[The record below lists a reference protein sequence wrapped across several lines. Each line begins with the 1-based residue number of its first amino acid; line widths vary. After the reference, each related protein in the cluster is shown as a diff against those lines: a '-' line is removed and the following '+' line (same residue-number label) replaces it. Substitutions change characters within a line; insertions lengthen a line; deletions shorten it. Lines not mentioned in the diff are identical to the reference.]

1 MVHPDNGRE
10 FRNELPSKEKKKRK
24 LKGIQLSEQSQCE
37 KLLYIYTY
45 SMIPPQIFGKAK
57 TMEAVKRSVFVRD

>member
-1 MVHPDNGRE
+1 MNYQA
-10 FRNELPSKEKKKRK
+10 KEKKKKRK
-24 LKGIQLSEQSQCE
+24 LKGIRLSEQSQCE

-57 TMEAVKRSVFVRD
+57 TMEAVKRSVIVRD